1 MRFVRNQNGERELNA
16 RQLPVS
22 IPARRALALLATP
35 MSPRE
40 LANVVRLGELEH
52 HLQELLKHQLI
63 EVVRADNTIPQ
74 PENQALPQAPAAL
87 IVAVKR
93 AAIKF
98 VVDHMPLGSTQLA
111 FHIQSANTQ
120 EKLLTALSDAQRSLY
135 DNCGKDMAKTYFSE
149 IVEPLLG
156 AL

>member
-1 MRFVRNQNGERELNA
+1 MRFVRNQKGERELTA
-16 RQLPVS
+16 RVLPIS

-52 HLQELLKHQLI
+52 HLQELLKHELI
-63 EVVRADNTIPQ
+63 EVVRADNTIAQ
-74 PENQALPQAPAAL
+74 PENQALPQAPAPL
-87 IVAVKR
+87 IIAVKR
-93 AAIKF
+93 ASIKF

-111 FHIQSANTQ
+111 FHIQSATTQ
-120 EKLLTALSDAQRSLY
+120 EKLLTALSDAQRALY
-135 DNCGKDMAKTYFSE
+135 DNCGKDISKVFFAE

>member
-1 MRFVRNQNGERELNA
+1 MRFVRNQKGERELHA
-16 RQLPVS
+16 RELPIS

-40 LANVVRLGELEH
+40 LASVVRLGELEH
-52 HLQELLKHQLI
+52 HLQELLKFQLI
-63 EVVRADNTIPQ
+63 DVVRADSAVQ
-74 PENQALPQAPAAL
+74 LPENQVLQQAPLAL
-87 IVAVKR
+87 INAVKR
-93 AAIKF
+93 AAIKY
-98 VVDHMPLGSTQLA
+98 VVDHMPSGSVQLA

-120 EKLLTALSDAQRSLY
+120 EKLLIALSEAQRALY
-135 DNCGKDMAKTYFSE
+135 DNCGKEITKVFFSE